1 MKFFFTFIFFIS
13 FLLSSFA
20 SVEGLVEP
28 VGNKKLNLLLGDSVN
43 LKLSFWPKDLTL
55 YEDIKKL
62 KRSRFLNVFYIIDIE
77 KFEIS
82 KNNYDVI
89 NIYIKAVAVK
99 PYKKTPFTIWNN
111 GSKNIPIEIRKI
123 SVKDFKDRSNQIV
136 YYSTKYS
143 NIYKYKDKGLLF
155 LFFMLV
161 LYLIFNLLKSKNKKK
176 KI

>member
-1 MKFFFTFIFFIS
+1 MKFFLTFIFFIS

-28 VGNKKLNLLLGDSVN
+28 VGNKKMDLLLGDSVN

-55 YEDIKKL
+55 YEEIKKL
-62 KRSRFLNVFYIIDIE
+62 KRSRFLNIFYIIDID

-111 GSKNIPIEIRKI
+111 GRRNIPIEIRKI
-123 SVKDFKDRSNQIV
+123 SVKDFKDRSNEIV
-136 YYSTKYS
+136 YYSTKYNS
-143 NIYKYKDKGLLF
+143 IYKYKDKGILLLF
-155 LFFMLV
+155 FVLV
-161 LYLIFNLLKSKNKKK
+161 LYLIFNLLKRK